1 MPLNDEKEKRII
13 DHYYGETDTPIAFD
27 EEMKDFL
34 DSMSHSL
41 EQMEIREEESLSISI
56 DSLIQEGLLRKE
68 QKKQRE
74 ELTSFILS
82 ALIIIFSLPLWMIVF
97 GLKTILLWQWILLI
111 PVTLVVLLVLKNG
124 ERKEVG

>member
-13 DHYYGETDTPIAFD
+13 DYYYGETDTPIAFD